1 MVKRH
6 YRRFSLSVPL
16 SVCLSNHLYI
26 NMSIDKGEEMTH
38 YTMNLILDAWIR
50 PHIDI
55 EHWKFFDLSCKERDS
70 TEDKVLHDAVAA
82 GKAVCS
88 IFKEPTITPSA
99 LQVKVSEW

>member
-1 MVKRH
+1 
-6 YRRFSLSVPL
+6 
-16 SVCLSNHLYI
+16 
-26 NMSIDKGEEMTH
+26 MTH

-55 EHWKFFDLSCKERDS
+55 EHWKFYDLSCKARDE
-70 TEDKVLHDAVAA
+70 TDDKVLHDAVAA

-99 LQVKVSEW
+99 LQVKVSLKLERTFLESVCYTFDDDVVDSYLSADSAP